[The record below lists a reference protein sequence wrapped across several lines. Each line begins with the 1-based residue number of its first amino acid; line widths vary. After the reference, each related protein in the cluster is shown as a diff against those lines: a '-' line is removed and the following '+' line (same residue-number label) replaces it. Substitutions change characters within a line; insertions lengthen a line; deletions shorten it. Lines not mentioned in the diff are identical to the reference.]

1 MRNAYPRHGSRTA
14 HVAQMALACSSR
26 RSFSL
31 LRSKCDGG
39 KKTTACGPR
48 HAARTCQSS
57 STRCALTDTPPF
69 QGGPYS
75 RSGAETRESFG
86 TERGSTDDDVPGHRA
101 CERSVTVVVHSY
113 DARSGLA
120 KCRCARRAL

>member
-31 LRSKCDGG
+31 SRSKCDGG

-57 STRCALTDTPPF
+57 STCCALTDTPPF
-69 QGGPYS
+69 HGGPYS
-75 RSGAETRESFG
+75 RSRPETRESFG
-86 TERGSTDDDVPGHRA
+86 TEVGTAADDVPGHGA
-101 CERSVTVVVHSY
+101 CERSVTVAVRLY

-120 KCRCARRAL
+120 KC